1 MSSELEQPF
10 INELH
15 EEDDEARDWDLL
27 IAFNELRHREKIQGS
42 KKVAQTWR
50 MKERVWTMEGS
61 KYCLFWHKNYR
72 GYKLPHI
79 LLICCNTVFLCYCIF
94 D

>member
-1 MSSELEQPF
+1 MKLVLINMSSELEQPF

-50 MKERVWTMEGS
+50 MKERVWRDLSIAFFGIKIIEAV
-61 KYCLFWHKNYR
+61 NYPIS
-72 GYKLPHI
+72 Y
-79 LLICCNTVFLCYCIF
+79 
-94 D
+94 

>member
-1 MSSELEQPF
+1 MKFVLINMSSELEQPF

-50 MKERVWTMEGS
+50 MKERVWRDLSIAFFGIKIIEAIN
-61 KYCLFWHKNYR
+61 C
-72 GYKLPHI
+72 HI
-79 LLICCNTVFLCYCIF
+79 SY
-94 D
+94 

>member
-1 MSSELEQPF
+1 MKFVLINMSSELEQPF

-50 MKERVWTMEGS
+50 MKERVWRDLSIAFFGI
-61 KYCLFWHKNYR
+61 
-72 GYKLPHI
+72 KL
-79 LLICCNTVFLCYCIF
+79 
-94 D
+94 

>member
-1 MSSELEQPF
+1 MKLVLINMSSELEQPF

-15 EEDDEARDWDLL
+15 EEDDETRDWDLL

-50 MKERVWTMEGS
+50 MKERVWRDLS
-61 KYCLFWHKNYR
+61 
-72 GYKLPHI
+72 I
-79 LLICCNTVFLCYCIF
+79 AFLA
-94 D
+94 